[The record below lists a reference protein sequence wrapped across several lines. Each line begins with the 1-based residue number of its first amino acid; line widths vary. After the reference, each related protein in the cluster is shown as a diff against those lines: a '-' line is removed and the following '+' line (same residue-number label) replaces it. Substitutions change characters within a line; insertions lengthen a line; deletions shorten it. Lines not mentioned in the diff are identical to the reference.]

1 MSSLPLVLI
10 PGVQGRW
17 EWMLPAVRSLSA
29 RRQVLTFSLGDVRG
43 EHIFDRWIA
52 HIDQMLD
59 RAGARSAIL
68 TGVSFGGLVAVRYA
82 AQRPERVRALILV
95 SAPSPRIRLDSRTS
109 SYLDRPRLSVPLF
122 ALRSVS
128 RLLPEFLVAPDT
140 WRGRITSA
148 LGHLYRVVRFPIS
161 PPRMSQWVR
170 EWQQLDLVSDCRT
183 IAAPTLLVTGEA
195 SLDRVV
201 PVTSTL
207 DYLSLIPGSRHVT
220 LAKTGHIGLVMR
232 PEAFA
237 KIIEDFS
244 CI

>member
-1 MSSLPLVLI
+1 
-10 PGVQGRW
+10 
-17 EWMLPAVRSLSA
+17 
-29 RRQVLTFSLGDVRG
+29 
-43 EHIFDRWIA
+43 
-52 HIDQMLD
+52 
-59 RAGARSAIL
+59 
-68 TGVSFGGLVAVRYA
+68 
-82 AQRPERVRALILV
+82 
-95 SAPSPRIRLDSRTS
+95 
-109 SYLDRPRLSVPLF
+109 
-122 ALRSVS
+122 
-128 RLLPEFLVAPDT
+128 
-140 WRGRITSA
+140 
-148 LGHLYRVVRFPIS
+148 
-161 PPRMSQWVR
+161 MSQWVR

-237 KIIEDFS
+237 KVIEDFS